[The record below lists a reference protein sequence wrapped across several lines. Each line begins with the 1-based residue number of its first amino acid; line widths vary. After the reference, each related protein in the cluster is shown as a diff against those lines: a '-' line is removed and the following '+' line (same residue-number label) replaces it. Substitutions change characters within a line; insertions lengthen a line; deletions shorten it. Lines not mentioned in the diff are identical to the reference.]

1 MLRPLSTLLCCLLA
15 TARIAAQSLPI
26 ISQNPPDLRWQEIR
40 TPHFRMLYPAGL
52 DTAAQR
58 TASRLEAVHG
68 PDGATLGVSAHP
80 IAVVM
85 QNQTTVS
92 NGFVTFLPRHAE
104 FFTTPDQGQGLGTVD
119 WLDGLVVHE
128 FRHVNQF
135 DKARQGFGRVVVPLL
150 GDGGLGVAAVG
161 VPQWFFEGDAVGTE
175 TALTRSGRGRIP
187 YFGLGLRANLLDGRL
202 YNYQKAVSGSLRDNV
217 PDWYVLGYYLTS
229 YAKAHYGADVWSRV
243 LDRYYRFPFYPFSF
257 SNGVRRTTGLRVED
271 LYART
276 MHELD
281 STWRAEQA
289 ARPAPTP
296 VRELTGQA
304 ATPVF
309 TQYQYPQYVTDST
322 VLALKSGLGDIAQL
336 VLLGRHGKEE
346 RVFTLGL
353 QNIPQMLSVGGGK
366 AVWPEFRQDPR
377 WGQRIYSELKV
388 LDLRTGR
395 LTRLGQG
402 QRYAAAA
409 LSPDGTR
416 IVAVRTS
423 EAYHHALVVLDAAT
437 GVVLQTLPNPRN
449 DFYQQPR
456 FLPDGRRVVAV
467 ALSAAG
473 KTLQVLDPATGLA
486 TNILPVA
493 NVNLANPQP
502 WGDYVL
508 YNSPQ
513 TGVDNIYAVSLK
525 NGLTYQVTNRPTG
538 AYHAAVSP
546 DGQHLT
552 FHDYRSTGARAV
564 EIDLNPFYWLPTA
577 GSLEMNVSE
586 ISHATSN
593 EMASVKPSQIWA
605 EAFAPARDDAPA
617 PFVAALAAGEP
628 GAARITA
635 LLASPDSAGPRYGV
649 RRYRPLA
656 HAFRVFSYGIVQ
668 SPAGNTVSVGLRS
681 QDFLSTTQLFTG
693 LSYDQTERT
702 VAATAALSYQGRF
715 PVLDVEA
722 TYGGR
727 NAGRYFDRAAPLDSL
742 RGSQWQYARLLAGVR
757 IPLVL
762 TRSKYLQALT
772 VGAYYLN
779 ERVFNYTPTFR
790 SLSEP
795 GANAPLHAIQT
806 SLSYASQL
814 KQSAR
819 DVAPRGGATLL
830 ATYRT
835 TPFGTNLQASQ
846 VGVQGS
852 VYLPGLAKHHALRLR
867 GGFQY
872 QEQNQYSF
880 ASAISFPRA
889 ETSYIS
895 FDRLAAASADYSLPL
910 AFVHWSV
917 GRLLYVQRLRV
928 TAFFDLAQGSSVVP
942 LRTAGGP
949 PVPTRLYQ
957 DYRDGGADFMILFN
971 VLHLRTP
978 IEAGVRVAY
987 SSYLQGFVV
996 QPIAFNVR
1004 L

>member
-1 MLRPLSTLLCCLLA
+1 MRKLLA
-15 TARIAAQSLPI
+15 ALGLALLTSGPAWAQSLPI
-26 ISQNPPDLRWQEIR
+26 LSQNPPDLRWQELR
-40 TPHFRMLYPAGL
+40 SPHFRVLYPKGL

-58 TASRLEAVHG
+58 TAGRLEAVHG
-68 PDGATLGVSAHP
+68 PDGATLGVQARP

-104 FFTTPDQGQGLGTVD
+104 FFITPDQGQGLGTVD

-187 YFGLGLRANLLDGRL
+187 YFGVGLRANLLDGRL
-202 YNYQKAVSGSLRDNV
+202 YNYQKAVNGSLRDNV
-217 PDWYVLGYYLTS
+217 PNWYVLGYYLTS
-229 YAKAHYGADVWSRV
+229 YAKAHYGADVWRRA
-243 LDRYYRFPFYPFSF
+243 LDEYYRFPFYPFSF
-257 SNGVRRTTGLRVED
+257 SNGLRRTTGLRVED

-276 MHELD
+276 MRELD
-281 STWRAEQA
+281 STWRAQQA

-296 VRELTGQA
+296 VRELAGQA
-304 ATPVF
+304 ITRVF
-309 TQYQYPQYVTDST
+309 TQYQYPQYVNDST

-336 VLLGRHGKEE
+336 VLLGRHGREK
-346 RVFTLGL
+346 RVFTLGQ
-353 QNIPQMLSVGGGK
+353 QNIPELLSVGGGK

-388 LDLRTGR
+388 LDLKTGR
-395 LTRLGQG
+395 LTRLGRG

-409 LSPDGTR
+409 LSPNGEL
-416 IVAVRTS
+416 IVAVRTDA
-423 EAYHHALVVLDAAT
+423 AYHHALVIIDATT
-437 GVVLQTLPNPRN
+437 GAVVRTLPNPHN

-456 FLPDGRRVVAV
+456 WSPSSQAIVAV

-473 KTLQVLDPATGLA
+473 KTLQLIEPNSGLEV
-486 TNILPVA
+486 NMLPVA
-493 NVNLANPQP
+493 NVNLATPQL
-502 WGDYVL
+502 WGEYVL

-513 TGVDNIYAVSLK
+513 SGVDNIYAV
-525 NGLTYQVTNRPTG
+525 NYRTHQTYQVTNRPIG
-538 AYHAAVSP
+538 AYHVAVAP
-546 DGQHLT
+546 DGRHLAL
-552 FHDYRSTGARAV
+552 HDYRATGARVV
-564 EIDLNPFYWLPTA
+564 ELPLDPGTWLALP
-577 GSLEMNVSE
+577 
-586 ISHATSN
+586 
-593 EMASVKPSQIWA
+593 
-605 EAFAPARDDAPA
+605 APARADAPE

-635 LLASPDSAGPRYGV
+635 LLASPDSSGPRYGV

-656 HAFRVFSYGIVQ
+656 HTFRVFSYGVVQ
-668 SPAGNTVSVGLRS
+668 SPSGNAVTLGLRS
-681 QDFLSTTQLFTG
+681 QDFLSTTQLFAG

-702 VAATAALSYQGRF
+702 VAATGALSYQGRY

-727 NAGRYFDRAAPLDSL
+727 DAARYIDRTAPADSL
-742 RGSQWQYARLLAGVR
+742 RRDQWQYARLLAGVR

-772 VGAYYLN
+772 LGAYYLH
-779 ERVFNYTPTFR
+779 ERVFDYNLPVR
-790 SLSEP
+790 SRSEAGP
-795 GANAPLHAIQT
+795 NTPLHAVQT
-806 SLSYASQL
+806 SLAYASQL

-835 TPFGTNLQASQ
+835 TPFGTRLQASQ
-846 VGVQGS
+846 VGVQAA
-852 VYLPGLAKHHALRLR
+852 VYLPGLARHHALRLR

-872 QEQNQYSF
+872 QQQNQYSF

-889 ETSYIS
+889 ETSYVS
-895 FDRLAAASADYSLPL
+895 FDRLAVGSVDYSLPL

-917 GRLLYVQRLRV
+917 GRVLYVQRLRA
-928 TAFFDLAQGSSVVP
+928 TAFGDFAQGSSLVN
-942 LRTAGGP
+942 LRTTTGQV
-949 PVPTRLYQ
+949 VPTRLYQ
-957 DYRDGGADFMILFN
+957 NYQNLGADFMALFN
-971 VLHLRTP
+971 VFHLRTP

-987 SSYLQGFVV
+987 SSYQQGLVV
-996 QPIAFNVR
+996 QPLAFNVR

>member
-1 MLRPLSTLLCCLLA
+1 MQKMLAGLWLALLTSGA
-15 TARIAAQSLPI
+15 VAAQSLPI
-26 ISQNPPDLRWQEIR
+26 ITQNPPALRWQEIR
-40 TPHFRMLYPAGL
+40 SPHFRVLYPAGL

-58 TASRLEAVHG
+58 TAGRLEAVHAAE
-68 PDGATLGVSAHP
+68 GATLGVQAKP
-80 IAVVM
+80 IAVVL
-85 QNQTTVS
+85 QNQTTIS

-150 GDGGLGVAAVG
+150 GDGGLGVSAVG

-175 TALTRSGRGRIP
+175 TAFTRSGRGRIP

-229 YAKAHYGADVWSRV
+229 YAKAHYGPDVWSRA
-243 LDRYYRFPFYPFSF
+243 LGQYYRFPFYPFSF
-257 SNGVRRTTGLRVED
+257 SNGLKRTTGLRVED

-276 MHELD
+276 MRELD
-281 STWRAEQA
+281 STWRAQRA
-289 ARPAPTP
+289 SQPALTP
-296 VRELTGQA
+296 VRELAGQA

-309 TQYQYPQYVTDST
+309 TQYQYPQYMTDST

-336 VLLGRHGKEE
+336 VLLGRHGREK

-353 QNIPQMLSVGGGK
+353 QNIPQMLSVGGGRV
-366 AVWPEFRQDPR
+366 VWPEFRQSPR
-377 WGQRIYSELKV
+377 WGQRVYSELKV
-388 LDLRTGR
+388 LDLTTGR
-395 LTRLGQG
+395 LTRLGRG

-409 LSPDGTR
+409 LSADGQR
-416 IVAVRTS
+416 IVAVRTDES
-423 EAYHHALVVLDAAT
+423 YHHALVILDAAT
-437 GVVLQTLPNPRN
+437 GDVIRTLPNPHN

-456 FLPDGRRVVAV
+456 FTPTGQAIVAV

-473 KTLQVLDPATGLA
+473 KTLQLIEPTSGLA
-486 TNILPVA
+486 ADILPVA
-493 NVNLANPQP
+493 NVNLANPQL
-502 WGDYVL
+502 WGEYVL

-513 TGVDNIYAVSLK
+513 AGTDDIYAV
-525 NGLTYQVTNRPTG
+525 NYRTRQTYRVTSRPTG
-538 AYHAAVSP
+538 AYHVAVSP
-546 DGQHLT
+546 DGQRLAL
-552 FHDYRSTGARAV
+552 HDYRATGARVA
-564 EIDLNPFYWLPTA
+564 ELPLALSTWLALPA
-577 GSLEMNVSE
+577 
-586 ISHATSN
+586 A
-593 EMASVKPSQIWA
+593 
-605 EAFAPARDDAPA
+605 ARDDAPQ
-617 PFVAALAAGEP
+617 PYVAALAAGEP

-635 LLASPDSAGPRYGV
+635 LLASPDSSGPRYGV

-656 HAFRVFSYGIVQ
+656 HAFRVFSYGVVQ
-668 SPAGNTVSVGLRS
+668 SPSGNAVSVGVRS
-681 QDFLSTTQLFTG
+681 QDFLSTTQAFAG

-702 VAATAALSYQGRF
+702 LAGTAALSYQGRF

-727 NAGRYFDRAAPLDSL
+727 DVARYIDRALPFDSL
-742 RGSQWQYARLLAGVR
+742 RRDQWQYLRLLAGVR
-757 IPLVL
+757 VPLVL

-772 VGAYYLN
+772 LGAYYLH
-779 ERVFNYTPTFR
+779 EQIFNYDLPVR
-790 SLSEP
+790 SLSEVGP
-795 GANAPLHAIQT
+795 NAPLHAVQT
-806 SLSYASQL
+806 SLGYASQL

-846 VGVQGS
+846 VGMQAG
-852 VYLPGLAKHHALRLR
+852 VYLPGLAKHHAVRLR

-872 QEQNQYSF
+872 QQQNQYSF
-880 ASAISFPRA
+880 TSAISFPRV
-889 ETSYIS
+889 ETSYVS
-895 FDRLAAASADYSLPL
+895 FDRLAVGSVDYSLPL

-917 GRLLYVQRLRV
+917 GRVLYVQRLRA
-928 TAFFDLAQGSSVVP
+928 TAFGDFAQGSSLVN
-942 LRTAGGP
+942 LRTTTGQL
-949 PVPTRLYQ
+949 VPTRVFREYQ
-957 DYRDGGADFMILFN
+957 NYGADFMVLFN
-971 VLHLRTP
+971 VFHLRTP
-978 IEAGVRVAY
+978 AEAGVRVAY
-987 SSYLQGFVV
+987 SSYQQAWVV
-996 QPIAFNVR
+996 QPLAFNVR

>member
-1 MLRPLSTLLCCLLA
+1 MRKLLPALVLGLLA
-15 TARIAAQSLPI
+15 GGRALAQSLPI
-26 ISQNPPDLRWQEIR
+26 ITQNPPALRWQEIR
-40 TPHFRMLYPAGL
+40 SPHFRVLYPAGL

-58 TASRLEAVHG
+58 TARRLEAVHG
-68 PDGATLGVSAHP
+68 PAGATLGVQAKP
-80 IAVVM
+80 IAVVL

-135 DKARQGFGRVVVPLL
+135 DKARQGFGRVLVPLL
-150 GDGGLGVAAVG
+150 GDGGLGVSAVG

-187 YFGLGLRANLLDGRL
+187 YFGLGLRANLLAGRL

-229 YAKAHYGADVWSRV
+229 YAKAHYGAKVWSRV
-243 LDRYYRFPFYPFSF
+243 LDEYYRFPFYPFSF
-257 SNGVRRTTGLRVED
+257 SNGLKRTTGLRVED

-276 MHELD
+276 MHALD
-281 STWRAEQA
+281 STWRAEQV
-289 ARPAPTP
+289 ARGAPTP
-296 VRELTGQA
+296 VRELAGQA
-304 ATPVF
+304 ATRVF

-336 VLLGRHGKEE
+336 VLLGRHSREK

-353 QNIPQMLSVGGGK
+353 LNIPQLLSVGGGK

-377 WGQRIYSELKV
+377 WGQRVHSELKV
-388 LDLRTGR
+388 LDLSTGR
-395 LTRLGQG
+395 LTRLGKG

-416 IVAVRTS
+416 LVAVRTD
-423 EAYHHALVVLDAAT
+423 ATYHHALVLLDAAS
-437 GVVLQTLPNPRN
+437 GAVLQTLPNPRN

-473 KTLQVLDPATGLA
+473 KTLQVLDPAMGLA
-486 TNILPVA
+486 TSILPVA

-513 TGVDNIYAVSLK
+513 SGVDNIYAVNLPS
-525 NGLTYQVTNRPTG
+525 GQTYQVTNRPTG
-538 AYHAAVSP
+538 AYHAAVAP
-546 DGQHLT
+546 DGRHLAL
-552 FHDYRSTGARAV
+552 HDYRATGARVV
-564 EIDLNPFYWLPTA
+564 EMPLDPATWTALP
-577 GSLEMNVSE
+577 
-586 ISHATSN
+586 
-593 EMASVKPSQIWA
+593 
-605 EAFAPARDDAPA
+605 APARTDAPA

-628 GAARITA
+628 GAAQIRQ
-635 LLASPDSAGPRYGV
+635 LLASPDSSGVRYGV

-656 HAFRVFSYGIVQ
+656 HAFRLFSYGVVQ

-681 QDFLSTTQLFTG
+681 QDYLSTTQLFAG

-727 NAGRYFDRAAPLDSL
+727 NATRYFDRAAPLDSL

-772 VGAYYLN
+772 AGAYYLH
-779 ERVFNYTPTFR
+779 ERVFNYTPAFR
-790 SLSEP
+790 NHNETGL
-795 GANAPLHAIQT
+795 NAPLHAVQT

-835 TPFGTNLQASQ
+835 TPFGTSLQASQ
-846 VGVQGS
+846 VGVQSS
-852 VYLPGLAKHHALRLR
+852 VYLPGLARHHALRLR

-872 QEQNQYSF
+872 QQQGQYNF
-880 ASAISFPRA
+880 AAAVSFPRA
-889 ETSYIS
+889 ETSYVS
-895 FDRLAAASADYSLPL
+895 FDRLAVGSADYSLPL

-917 GRLLYVQRLRV
+917 GRVLYVQRLRA
-928 TAFFDLAQGSSVVP
+928 TAFFDIAQGSSVVP
-942 LRTAGGP
+942 LRTAAGR

-957 DYRDGGADFMILFN
+957 DYRNVGADFMALFN
-971 VLHLRTP
+971 VFHLRTP
-978 IEAGVRVAY
+978 LEAGVRIAY
-987 SSYLQGFVV
+987 SSNLQQFVV
-996 QPIAFNVR
+996 QPLAFNVR

>member
-1 MLRPLSTLLCCLLA
+1 MFRLFTALLGLA
-15 TARIAAQSLPI
+15 SVVSAAAQSLPI
-26 ISQNPPDLRWQEIR
+26 LTQNPSALRWQEIR
-40 TPHFRMLYPAGL
+40 SPHFRVLYPAGL

-58 TASRLEAVHG
+58 TARRLEAVHG
-68 PDGATLGVSAHP
+68 PAGTTLGVQAKP
-80 IAVVM
+80 IAVVL

-150 GDGGLGVAAVG
+150 GDGGLGVSAVG

-187 YFGLGLRANLLDGRL
+187 YFGLGLRANLLEGRL
-202 YNYQKAVSGSLRDNV
+202 YNYQKAVNGSLRDNV

-229 YAKAHYGADVWSRV
+229 YAKAHYGPAVWGRV
-243 LDRYYRFPFYPFSF
+243 LDEYYRFPFYPFSF
-257 SNGVRRTTGLRVED
+257 SNGLKRTTGLRVED

-276 MHELD
+276 MHALD

-296 VRELTGQA
+296 VRELAGQA
-304 ATPVF
+304 NTQVF
-309 TQYQYPQYVTDST
+309 TQYQYPQYVNDST

-336 VLLGRHGKEE
+336 VLLGRHGKEK

-353 QNIPQMLSVGGGK
+353 QNIPQLLSVGGGK
-366 AVWPEFRQDPR
+366 AVWPEFRQHPR

-388 LDLRTGR
+388 LDLSTGR
-395 LTRLGQG
+395 LTRLGKG

-409 LSPDGTR
+409 LSANGTR
-416 IVAVRTS
+416 IVAVRTDAS
-423 EAYHHALVVLDAAT
+423 YHHALVLLDAAT
-437 GVVLQTLPNPRN
+437 GAVLQTLPNPHN

-456 FLPDGRRVVAV
+456 FMPDGRRVVAV

-486 TNILPVA
+486 TNMLPVA

-502 WGDYVL
+502 WGDYVF

-513 TGVDNIYAVSLK
+513 SGIDNIYAVNLSS
-525 NGLTYQVTNRPTG
+525 GLTYQVTNRPTG
-538 AYHAAVSP
+538 AYHAAISP
-546 DGQHLT
+546 DGKHLA
-552 FHDYRSTGARAV
+552 FYDYRATGARTV
-564 EIDLNPFYWLPTA
+564 EATLNYSEWLATD
-577 GSLEMNVSE
+577 GSNMTVRLAEMHV
-586 ISHATSN
+586 HALGGF
-593 EMASVKPSQIWA
+593 EDAR
-605 EAFAPARDDAPA
+605 FAPARTDAPA

-628 GAARITA
+628 GAAQIKQ
-635 LLASPDSAGPRYGV
+635 LLASPDSGGVRYGV

-656 HAFRVFSYGIVQ
+656 HAFRLFSYGVVQ
-668 SPAGNTVSVGLRS
+668 SPAGNAVSVGLRS
-681 QDFLSTTQLFTG
+681 QDYLSTTQLFAG

-702 VAATAALSYQGRF
+702 VAATGALSYQGRF

-727 NAGRYFDRAAPLDSL
+727 NATRYFDRAAPLDSL

-757 IPLVL
+757 LPLVL
-762 TRSKYLQALT
+762 TRSKYLQSLT
-772 VGAYYLN
+772 VGAYYLH
-779 ERVFNYTPTFR
+779 ERVFNYAPAFR
-790 SLSEP
+790 SRNETGL
-795 GANAPLHAIQT
+795 NTPLHAIQT
-806 SLSYASQL
+806 SLGYASQL

-846 VGVQGS
+846 VGVQS
-852 VYLPGLAKHHALRLR
+852 SMYLPGLAKHHALRLR

-872 QEQNQYSF
+872 QQQGQYNF
-880 ASAISFPRA
+880 AAAISFPRA
-889 ETSYIS
+889 ETSYVS
-895 FDRLAAASADYSLPL
+895 FDRLAVGSADYNLPL
-910 AFVHWSV
+910 AFVHWSM
-917 GRLLYVQRLRV
+917 GRVLYVQRLRA
-928 TAFFDLAQGSSVVP
+928 TAFFDIAQGSSVVP
-942 LRTAGGP
+942 LRTAAGQL
-949 PVPTRLYQ
+949 VPTRLYQ
-957 DYRDGGADFMILFN
+957 NYRNVGVDFMALFN
-971 VLHLRTP
+971 IFHLRTP
-978 IEAGVRVAY
+978 LEAGVRIAY
-987 SSYLQGFVV
+987 NGDLQNFVV
-996 QPIAFNVR
+996 QPLAFNVR